1 MRRLDSFG
9 GLIQIFRRE
18 SSTFSHGSLPGE
30 LRLLSFL
37 RWHLKLWRILN
48 CHWDQLHPD
57 PVHVG
62 ITLLYRPKNN
72 SSDSWDILWYNTRK
86 RCITSMR
93 LNVITYTS
101 GLLTSWLFPS
111 ISFLTLCSSQSI
123 WDCMLFS
130 TCLVSLGSE
139 SASCSWTAVALQRK
153 SKRNRFETLRLLL
166 KSISG
171 QWSSKFSICFKNTA
185 RCRIVL

>member
-1 MRRLDSFG
+1 MQRKSFCC
-9 GLIQIFRRE
+9 
-18 SSTFSHGSLPGE
+18 STLMDTG
-30 LRLLSFL
+30 
-37 RWHLKLWRILN
+37 W
-48 CHWDQLHPD
+48 CLHQ
-57 PVHVG
+57 
-62 ITLLYRPKNN
+62 KNT
-72 SSDSWDILWYNTRK
+72 SDSWDILWYNTRK

-153 SKRNRFETLRLLL
+153 IKRNRFEAPRLLF

-171 QWSSKFSICFKNTA
+171 QWSYKFYICFKNTA
-185 RCRIVL
+185 QYITTFKDRNSTWCLCMFKVLTQWRFLIIHQEKAFKYPRLLFSI